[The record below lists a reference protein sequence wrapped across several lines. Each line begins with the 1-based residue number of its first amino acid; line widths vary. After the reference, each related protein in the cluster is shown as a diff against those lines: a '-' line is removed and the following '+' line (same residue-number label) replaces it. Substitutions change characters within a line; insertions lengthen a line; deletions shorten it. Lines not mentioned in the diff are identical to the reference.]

1 MGQKLEM
8 CPRIALLT
16 VTSPSGEVGGAER
29 LNEGLTSALNA
40 SGLKTD
46 RIDVTADET
55 SFDALLRSYL
65 RFYDTDLSAYD
76 GVISTKAPS
85 FVVRH
90 RRHTVYLL
98 HTIRT
103 FYDMFDETFSHP
115 SAEAMAQRDLILR
128 IDTAAFSR
136 PSIRGV
142 FVVGD
147 EVKQR
152 LLTYNGIAS
161 TVIHHPTFQ
170 PTRSVGQPDLKQRSY
185 VLLPGRLHRWKRVDL
200 ALEAFRHVHNDI
212 ELIICGVGDDEA
224 RLRTLSDDLTNV
236 SFLGHVSDAVLSDL
250 YAGALAVVFSPVRED
265 YGLITIE
272 AFLNGKP
279 VLTCTDS
286 GEPARLVK
294 DGINGFVC
302 PPNPVLIAE
311 RVDWLFENAAIAKN
325 MGAEGRQF
333 ALQIGWEGV
342 CSTLVDSLNLDD
354 GPI

>member
-1 MGQKLEM
+1 M

-29 LNEGLTSALNA
+29 LNESLTSALNA

-128 IDTAAFSR
+128 IDTAAFF
-136 PSIRGV
+136 P
-142 FVVGD
+142 
-147 EVKQR
+147 
-152 LLTYNGIAS
+152 
-161 TVIHHPTFQ
+161 
-170 PTRSVGQPDLKQRSY
+170 
-185 VLLPGRLHRWKRVDL
+185 
-200 ALEAFRHVHNDI
+200 AFNT
-212 ELIICGVGDDEA
+212 G
-224 RLRTLSDDLTNV
+224 
-236 SFLGHVSDAVLSDL
+236 
-250 YAGALAVVFSPVRED
+250 
-265 YGLITIE
+265 
-272 AFLNGKP
+272 
-279 VLTCTDS
+279 
-286 GEPARLVK
+286 
-294 DGINGFVC
+294 
-302 PPNPVLIAE
+302 
-311 RVDWLFENAAIAKN
+311 
-325 MGAEGRQF
+325 
-333 ALQIGWEGV
+333 GV
-342 CSTLVDSLNLDD
+342 CSRRRSETAIADLQRYCVHRYSPSDISANQV
-354 GPI
+354 G